1 MDEMRIETGF
11 MQGILARIVTKAMSK
26 KIGVNLNLNFN
37 DPISVQFDGEQ
48 AVIHLN
54 VNAELSKQDLA
65 RLVKDLV

>member
-54 VNAELSKQDLA
+54 VNAKLSKQDLA

>member
-11 MQGILARIVTKAMSK
+11 MQGILARIVTKAMLK

-37 DPISVQFDGEQ
+37 DPIRVQFDGEQ

>member
-37 DPISVQFDGEQ
+37 DPISVKFDGEQ